1 MGYKKNLIKSL
12 VKNIEKAAKKH
23 ILVDLFPATKNVIK
37 LAAEN
42 NFDIR
47 GYKHVI
53 DSYGIKHALN
63 KHNLIM
69 ADILKIPDIIKNADK
84 IIFEGVVKGMP
95 RFKYEKRYNGSI
107 YYVEEIRKGK
117 QTLNIVTIYKIKTPS
132 DAKSE

>member
-23 ILVDLFPATKNVIK
+23 ILVDLFPATN
-37 LAAEN
+37 
-42 NFDIR
+42 
-47 GYKHVI
+47 
-53 DSYGIKHALN
+53 
-63 KHNLIM
+63 
-69 ADILKIPDIIKNADK
+69 K
-84 IIFEGVVKGMP
+84 IIFEGIVKGMP
-95 RFKYEKRYNGSI
+95 RFKYEKRYNGST